1 MPSLNVDPATLDEL
15 AHRTAELATDY
26 VASLDER
33 AIMPD
38 ARGADVL
45 ERFGGPLPERGLGP
59 KAFDALSLVADHSRA
74 SNGRFFGYVHGPGEP
89 IAALGDLYASVLNQN
104 VTAWRSAPAAVTIE
118 RTVVGWLAELIGCT
132 GFSGSMTGGGSMG
145 MLLGLAMARESRAPA
160 ARTGAKPCVVYA
172 SSEVHMAARK
182 AVAILGIGLN
192 NLRSIPVDDTF
203 RMRVDELRA
212 AIAEDRRRGLLP
224 IGVVGSAGTINTGA
238 IDPLD
243 EIAAVAVAEDLW
255 FHVDGAYG
263 ALAAMAVPKRFVGLA
278 SADSVALDAHK
289 WLYQP
294 LDASVFLHRDPGL
307 AHRTFAFIDDYAQ
320 SLSAD
325 PIEGFMFFEETIE
338 LSRRFRALKVWL
350 SLRYHG
356 AAAFREAIAE
366 NIRQAEALG
375 ARIDRE
381 PELERLA
388 PVGLSTVCFRWVGD
402 RTTDLDERNRALL
415 QRLVTRGRVYL
426 SNATLRDQFALRA
439 CIVNPR
445 TTDDDLA
452 AVVEEVYAAARSIE
466 EAAPA

>member
-1 MPSLNVDPATLDEL
+1 MPSLKVDPATLDEL
-15 AHRTAELATDY
+15 ARRTAAMATDY

-33 AIMPD
+33 PIMPQATGVD
-38 ARGADVL
+38 IHARL
-45 ERFGGPLPERGLGP
+45 GGPVPEQGLGP
-59 KAFDALSLVADHSRA
+59 QAFDALPGIADDSRA

-89 IAALGDLYASVLNQN
+89 VAALGDLYASVLNQN

-118 RTVVGWLAELIGCT
+118 RTVVGWLAELIGCS

-160 ARTGAKPCVVYA
+160 ARTGARPYVVYA

-182 AVAILGIGLN
+182 AVAILGIGLD
-192 NLRSIPVDDTF
+192 NLHSIPVDDAF
-203 RMRVDELRA
+203 RMRVDDLRE
-212 AIAEDRRRGLLP
+212 AIDEDRRQGLLP

-243 EIAAVAVAEDLW
+243 EIAAVAAAEDLW

-263 ALAAMAVPKRFVGLA
+263 ALAAMAVPERFVGLG

-294 LDASVFLHRDPGL
+294 LDASVFLHRDPAL
-307 AHRTFAFIDDYAQ
+307 AHRTFAFVDDYAQ
-320 SLSAD
+320 SLSVD

-366 NIRQAEALG
+366 NIRQAVALG
-375 ARIDRE
+375 ARVDEE

-415 QRLVTRGRVYL
+415 QRLVARGRVYL

-445 TTDDDLA
+445 TTDDHLD
-452 AVVEEVYAAARSIE
+452 AVVEEVLTAARSID